1 MKLFFN
7 VLNLNEHKP
16 AFEEEKE
23 KYVYIKE
30 NIPVGDIVVE
40 LKATDRDV
48 DSNVSRYKK
57 YKIYKRNF
65 GHV

>member
-1 MKLFFN
+1 MRLLFN

-30 NIPVGDIVVE
+30 NIPVGDVVVE
-40 LKATDRDV
+40 LKATDGDV
-48 DSNVSRYKK
+48 DSYVSCNKVCE
-57 YKIYKRNF
+57 IYKYL
-65 GHV
+65 

>member
-1 MKLFFN
+1 MKLLFN

-30 NIPVGDIVVE
+30 NLPVGDVVVE
-40 LKATDRDV
+40 LKATDGDV
-48 DSNVSRYKK
+48 DSNVSCNKVCEFYKQ
-57 YKIYKRNF
+57 NF
-65 GHV
+65 GQV